1 MATHQAYVLDSF
13 DKPLSLKTVPTRRP
27 ASGQILVQVLSA
39 PILSYSA
46 LVLSGGIGFP
56 MTMPLTPG
64 PSAIARVISVGE
76 DATNIAESQLVFCA
90 PIVRARDDSSGL
102 TSILHGW
109 NGGASSQS
117 LNLMTNSWRDG
128 SWAEKMILPLENA
141 VPLDEQK
148 LTRSLGYFLPQLIWI
163 NELLVAYGP
172 LEASGLT
179 VGDVVIVAPAT
190 GHFGGSAVRLAVA
203 LGAGTVIAAARSKD
217 KLQALKELDSKGRVK
232 SMAFSGDAE
241 ADTKALIDMTPHG
254 RGADIYVDFSPF
266 QASNATH
273 PLICISALKS
283 GGMAILNGG
292 VRTDLPLNYAQM
304 MFKNLTVR
312 GNFMYSAN
320 APRKLISL
328 IESGVVSLDGFNV
341 TAFDFNRL
349 QEGIDSAPKHESFS
363 NLAAVLPTQ

>member
-13 DKPLSLKTVPTRRP
+13 DKPLSLKTVPTPRP

-46 LVLSGGIGFP
+46 LVLSGELDFP

-90 PIVRARDDSSGL
+90 PMIRARDDPYGL

-109 NGGASSQS
+109 NGGASSQA
-117 LNLMTNSWRDG
+117 LKLMTNSWREG

-148 LTRSLGYFLPQLIWI
+148 LVRSLGYSLPQLTWI
-163 NELLVAYGP
+163 NELLIVYGP

-179 VGDVVIVAPAT
+179 VGDTVIVAPAT
-190 GHFGGSAVRLAVA
+190 GHFGGSAVRLALA

-217 KLQALKELDSKGRVK
+217 KLQALKELDSEGRLK
-232 SMAFSGDAE
+232 PMAFSGDAE
-241 ADTKALIDMTPHG
+241 ADTKALMDITPNG

-266 QASNATH
+266 
-273 PLICISALKS
+273 
-283 GGMAILNGG
+283 
-292 VRTDLPLNYAQM
+292 
-304 MFKNLTVR
+304 
-312 GNFMYSAN
+312 
-320 APRKLISL
+320 
-328 IESGVVSLDGFNV
+328 
-341 TAFDFNRL
+341 
-349 QEGIDSAPKHESFS
+349 
-363 NLAAVLPTQ
+363 